1 MSDVNISAVIQ
12 VSTINEQGSSPEI
25 AKIAVFKLL
34 NGYIITTSSYTSLF
48 GFSYLDYFH
57 QALDWESVHFW
68 LKYWFEENL
77 DGYFKP
83 TESYDIEHDR
93 SSYPEIHYKQFLQSK
108 SVKIDYLKDADP
120 KLVEAVC
127 HLVEEHLIIG
137 SRAEE
142 AKEEVVADVAV

>member
-1 MSDVNISAVIQ
+1 MSDFNISAVIQ

-25 AKIAVFKLL
+25 SKMSVFKLL
-34 NGYIITTSSYTSLF
+34 NGYIITTSSFTSLF

-57 QALDWESVHFW
+57 QALDWDTVHFW
-68 LKYWFEENL
+68 LKYWAEEHL

-93 SSYPEIHYKQFLQSK
+93 SSYPEIHYKQPSQSK
-108 SVKIDYLKDADP
+108 SVKIAYLKDADP

-137 SRAEE
+137 SHEE
-142 AKEEVVADVAV
+142 QKQEEVVSNVAV